1 MLGSRC
7 IVPIFSLTR
16 GTLTVPPP
24 RSVMNSGDLLENPIK
39 EFKHVNILSKEGS
52 NT

>member
-7 IVPIFSLTR
+7 IVSIFSLKR
-16 GTLTVPPP
+16 GTLTVSPP
-24 RSVMNSGDLLENPIK
+24 RSIMNSGDLQENPIQ